1 MREGRQDGKFILL
14 MWGKQILYLS
24 KALRSND
31 PIYLSQFSMLVA
43 QLYPTLCDPMDYTP
57 PGSSVH
63 GIIQAR
69 TLEWVAIF
77 LLQGNFPT
85 QRSNLPLLRL
95 MHWQADS
102 LPRGKPS
109 YGQCTILNAV
119 EDVRMKDT
127 MFLTLSV
134 QPEIHIYATTFRESC
149 NHSDLHPL
157 VSHFTFCFLGVSH

>member
-1 MREGRQDGKFILL
+1 MWSYIRKATETQWKPLL
-14 MWGKQILYLS
+14 CQRLPLPPCLESSARGGMCVRAKSLQSCL
-24 KALRSND
+24 
-31 PIYLSQFSMLVA
+31 
-43 QLYPTLCDPMDYTP
+43 TLCSPMDL